1 MPVVPPVSVPLEKPS
16 VTDQCRELCQRC
28 IELLGSS
35 SFETEEEAIHEMR
48 VGTKK
53 LRSAWHL
60 VAAIDPALAESR
72 RNALRDLSAE
82 IAEQRDRDV
91 LVNLIL
97 ELASEEGAKPAAF
110 SALENSLQ
118 ADSSNDLA
126 TDNGAEMLCHRIDKE
141 ALKKAWTEE
150 LAAWRS
156 IAPKLEPIS
165 LRRRV
170 FRNALR
176 NSERQARRATVTALA
191 DAKADAELWH
201 DWRKK
206 VKRLRYQREFVA
218 ICQNRTPG
226 VHDLRISRLGTRLGE
241 RNDLANLS
249 SAIDSL
255 QDLDR
260 GHCGHL
266 KKSVALRERAIL
278 GNAKRLGR
286 LTFLR

>member
-1 MPVVPPVSVPLEKPS
+1 MSVVPPVSVPLEKPS

-53 LRSAWHL
+53 LRAAWHL

-72 RNALRDLSAE
+72 RSALRDLSAV

-91 LVNLIL
+91 LVNLTL
-97 ELASEEGAKPAAF
+97 DLASREGATPEAF

-118 ADSSNDLA
+118 ADSRSHDA
-126 TDNGAEMLCHRIDKE
+126 AAKRAKIEASSIDRE

-150 LAAWRS
+150 LAAWDSVSPKVEPKS
-156 IAPKLEPIS
+156 IH
-165 LRRRV
+165 RRL

-176 NSERQARRATVTALA
+176 TSERQARRTTLTALA
-191 DAKADAELWH
+191 DAKANAELWH

-218 ICQNRTPG
+218 ISQGRTPG
-226 VHDLRISRLGTRLGE
+226 GHDLRLSRLGTRLGE

-260 GHCGHL
+260 DHCGHL
-266 KKSVALRERAIL
+266 KKSVGLRERAIL

-286 LTFLR
+286 LAFLR